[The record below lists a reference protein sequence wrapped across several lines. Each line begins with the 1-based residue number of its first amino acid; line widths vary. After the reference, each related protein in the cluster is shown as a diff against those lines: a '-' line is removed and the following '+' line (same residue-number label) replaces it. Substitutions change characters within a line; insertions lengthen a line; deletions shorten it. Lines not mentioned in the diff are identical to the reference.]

1 MASVRDLSGNTPES
15 DSDQALAGHYDLQAV
30 DYKGTQHNITLGAAS
45 VQTPVFSRQCRSVR
59 LAPLGDCHHEIG
71 TNPTATTASPF
82 LGDNGV
88 EYIPVALNDRLA
100 IIQSGAA
107 VDIVTITEDKS

>member
-1 MASVRDLSGNTPES
+1 MASVRDLSGNTPEA
-15 DSDQALAGHYDLQAV
+15 DSDQALPGRYDLQAV
-30 DYKGTQHNITLGAAS
+30 DYKGTQHNITLS
-45 VQTPVFSRQCRSVR
+45 SSSQQTPKFSRQCRSIR

-82 LGDNGV
+82 LADNGV
-88 EYIPVALNDRLA
+88 EYIPVSLNDRLA
-100 IIQSGAA
+100 LIQSGSA